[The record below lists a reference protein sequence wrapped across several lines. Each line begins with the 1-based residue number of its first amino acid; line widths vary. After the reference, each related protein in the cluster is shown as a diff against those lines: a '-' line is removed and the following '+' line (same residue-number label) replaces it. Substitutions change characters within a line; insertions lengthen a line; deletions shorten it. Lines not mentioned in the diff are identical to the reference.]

1 MKPSRTLVER
11 ISTGDDVGFPPCVA
25 RSQADLITS
34 ISSNRSEAESES
46 HKTDLTNRLRNTEG
60 KKGNITKDRA
70 STDSDGRGGSE
81 HDECLRR
88 LETVQNEL
96 MDEIALNEGLREQL
110 QLYMIECGDY
120 QRMKDEDDRTIGN
133 LTREVSRLRIDK
145 EDMRTRLYL
154 SMAECDRLKI
164 NNCEYSMIVAKL
176 EHSIKSHE
184 LTGGKDTSD

>member
-1 MKPSRTLVER
+1 MER
-11 ISTGDDVGFPPCVA
+11 INTGDDVGFPPCVA

-60 KKGNITKDRA
+60 KSGNITKDRA

-133 LTREVSRLRIDK
+133 LTSEVSRLRIDK